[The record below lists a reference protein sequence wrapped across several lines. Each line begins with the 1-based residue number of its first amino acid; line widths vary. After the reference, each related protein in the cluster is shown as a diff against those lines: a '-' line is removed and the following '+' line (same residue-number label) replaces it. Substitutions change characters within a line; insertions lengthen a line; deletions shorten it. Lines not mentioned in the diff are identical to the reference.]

1 MASIAQRV
9 YNLDARI
16 PALHGIGAG
25 ASAQSKDPNEIE
37 AQSIVKRKS
46 DNYRTDSSKLSIETG
61 SQRVI
66 TSSTST

>member
-25 ASAQSKDPNEIE
+25 ASAQSKDLNEIE
-37 AQSIVKRKS
+37 AQSTVKRKS
-46 DNYRTDSSKLSIETG
+46 DNYGTDSS
-61 SQRVI
+61 
-66 TSSTST
+66 